1 MNNPLVD
8 QIISSYRVDL
18 KWSLVSRELNI
29 EPTKLYRI
37 RKQYDI
43 DKIFEKD
50 DDLIPETTA
59 LYKRLDKT
67 ETVIRLTGNRFTSI
81 RINSNFPS
89 NDQGVFKR
97 KFTINS
103 YSKDDR

>member
-8 QIISSYRVDL
+8 QIISSYRVHL

-43 DKIFEKD
+43 DKIFEID
-50 DDLIPETTA
+50 DDHLLQEVTKVSEECPMA
-59 LYKRLDKT
+59 GRLL
-67 ETVIRLTGNRFTSI
+67 V
-81 RINSNFPS
+81 
-89 NDQGVFKR
+89 QGHFRAQGIKV
-97 KFTINS
+97 
-103 YSKDDR
+103 

>member
-1 MNNPLVD
+1 MSKYIKKVSKN
-8 QIISSYRVDL
+8 II
-18 KWSLVSRELNI
+18 
-29 EPTKLYRI
+29 P
-37 RKQYDI
+37 I
-43 DKIFEKD
+43 DSAYMRDDDDVFEKD

-67 ETVIRLTGNRFTSI
+67 ETVIRLTGNRFTAI
-81 RINSNFPS
+81 RITTKLPS

-103 YSKDDR
+103 